1 MKQNRIFRALLTA
14 LLLTVVIAQ
23 SCKEPDIKL
32 VNKVKG
38 FAPRWATLGEK
49 MTYLDRNLTQAEK
62 RFEKDFD
69 ELEGMLG
76 VIADSLKGRKYRI
89 MLKDYDSLTVK
100 RDTIRAI
107 YTANKA
113 EYKSEAD
120 DFNAWEKQVMAA
132 EIETEAGLS
141 RLKEYKA
148 VQKRL
153 EHQADSLTTE
163 LETLYSQH
171 NTILRDLARMMEIYT
186 NYDIRM
192 Q

>member
-100 RDTIRAI
+100 RDTI
-107 YTANKA
+107 
-113 EYKSEAD
+113 
-120 DFNAWEKQVMAA
+120 
-132 EIETEAGLS
+132 ET
-141 RLKEYKA
+141 
-148 VQKRL
+148 VQK
-153 EHQADSLTTE
+153 TV
-163 LETLYSQH
+163 SQ
-171 NTILRDLARMMEIYT
+171 LRR
-186 NYDIRM
+186 
-192 Q
+192 